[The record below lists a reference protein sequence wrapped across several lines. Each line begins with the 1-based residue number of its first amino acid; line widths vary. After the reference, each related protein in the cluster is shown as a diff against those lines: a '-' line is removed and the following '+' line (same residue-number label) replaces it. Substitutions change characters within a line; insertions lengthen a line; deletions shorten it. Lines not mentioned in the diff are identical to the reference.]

1 MIADPHS
8 NLTTSSH
15 LLDEE
20 TEFREPRC
28 KLPRRAAASPVRATP
43 SQNPLPHPLRLTS
56 STAMSSIRPSSCTTF
71 PTVSTSPHR
80 GSSSVYTG
88 WRGPSAL
95 TLSPSPWRQGLHTTP
110 LPHRVLGRVG
120 WGLGGQHRTH
130 KEATGGLDSRC
141 FGELEGQHSCERGR
155 GRSDGAQGSSR
166 GGPRPT
172 CPPGT
177 PLTTLEHSFDI
188 QSFT

>member
-1 MIADPHS
+1 MQASQEGSCLSSAGHPIPKPPPPPAPSHLQHCYEQHTAILLYHLSHSFYFPTPWQQLCLQRVERPVSPHS
-8 NLTTSSH
+8 LPVS
-15 LLDEE
+15 LE
-20 TEFREPRC
+20 TRPAHQT
-28 KLPRRAAASPVRATP
+28 PTPQSP
-43 SQNPLPHPLRLTS
+43 
-56 STAMSSIRPSSCTTF
+56 
-71 PTVSTSPHR
+71 
-80 GSSSVYTG
+80 G
-88 WRGPSAL
+88 
-95 TLSPSPWRQGLHTTP
+95 QG
-110 LPHRVLGRVG
+110 
-120 WGLGGQHRTH
+120 GLGIRMAEGVGGQQGTH